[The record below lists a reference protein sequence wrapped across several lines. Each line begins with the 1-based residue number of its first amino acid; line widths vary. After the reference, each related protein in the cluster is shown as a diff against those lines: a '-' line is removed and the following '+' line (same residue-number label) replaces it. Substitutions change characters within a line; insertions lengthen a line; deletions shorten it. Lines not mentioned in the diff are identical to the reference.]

1 MRSQRDSVHGLHS
14 VPELMGC
21 EGIARRTYLEAWP
34 LIDERLSFGTRVKRP
49 PNNPINCLISF
60 LNGMTYAAVRHEIAK
75 THLNETLSFLHAPS
89 SARSSL
95 SLDLAEPFKPC
106 LTDRIIFKAIKQQ
119 MLADNWFA
127 QKEGACLLT
136 V

>member
-95 SLDLAEPFKPC
+95 SLDLRSEEHTSELQSLMRISYAVLC
-106 LTDRIIFKAIKQQ
+106 LKKKNKMNVNR
-119 MLADNWFA
+119 
-127 QKEGACLLT
+127 
-136 V
+136 